1 MNKLLYL
8 KDERI
13 KDFIEKLFYAYREI
27 YADPKKILD
36 KYSLGLAHL
45 KALNLI
51 SKYQGLTI
59 SELIS
64 KLKITKQSLN
74 RVLQEL
80 HKSSFI
86 IYKKG
91 QKDSRHKHIYLSNEG
106 KTLTNEIFSEQKKR
120 IYKALKNS
128 DSDAVLNFNEVI
140 EKIING

>member
-45 KALNLI
+45 KALHLI
-51 SKYQGLTI
+51 SKYKGLTI

-64 KLKITKQSLN
+64 KLK
-74 RVLQEL
+74 E
-80 HKSSFI
+80 
-86 IYKKG
+86 
-91 QKDSRHKHIYLSNEG
+91 
-106 KTLTNEIFSEQKKR
+106 
-120 IYKALKNS
+120 
-128 DSDAVLNFNEVI
+128 
-140 EKIING
+140 

>member
-1 MNKLLYL
+1 MDKLLYL
-8 KDERI
+8 KDEKI
-13 KDFIEKLFYAYREI
+13 KDFIEKLFYAYRET
-27 YADPKKILD
+27 YSDPKKILD
-36 KYSLGLAHL
+36 KYSVGLAHL

-51 SKYQGLTI
+51 STYQGLTI

-80 HKSSFI
+80 HKNNFI

-91 QKDSRHKHIYLSNEG
+91 QKDSRHKHVYLSSDG
-106 KTLTNEIFSEQKKR
+106 KTLTNEIFCEQKKR

-128 DSDAVLNFNEVI
+128 NSEAVLNFNEVI